1 MSQTIGVETRLDS
14 FAALEQIWVL
24 YGKIHRA
31 TVTAADLH
39 YEGSISIDGHLME
52 LAGFLPHQLVQVY
65 NVTNGNRFETY
76 VMKAEPHSGVIQ
88 INGAA
93 AHRAGRGDLVIIAG
107 YASMPREKA
116 KTWRPYIVAVD
127 AGNRPRAGA

>member
-1 MSQTIGVETRLDS
+1 LDS
-14 FAALEQIWVL
+14 LAALEQIWVL

-31 TVTAADLH
+31 TVTAADLD
-39 YEGSISIDGHLME
+39 YEGSISIDSHLLE
-52 LAGFLPHQLVQVY
+52 LVGFLPNQLVQVY
-65 NVTNGNRFETY
+65 NVSNGNRFETY
-76 VMKAEPHSGVIQ
+76 VMKADPHSGVIQ

-93 AHRAGRGDLVIIAG
+93 AHLAGPGDLVIIAG

-127 AGNRPRAGA
+127 ADNRPRAVL